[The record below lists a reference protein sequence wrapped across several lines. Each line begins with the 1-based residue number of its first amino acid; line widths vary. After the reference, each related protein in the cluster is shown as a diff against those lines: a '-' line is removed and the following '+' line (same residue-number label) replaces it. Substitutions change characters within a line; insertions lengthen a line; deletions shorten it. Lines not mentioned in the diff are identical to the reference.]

1 MPKRCLTSFL
11 ALGGFLPASGFW
23 LGALSQIPPCAYRYT
38 LLVGKPPFETS
49 CLKETYLRIKN
60 NEYSIPKVTKTT
72 LSLHLFYLIPPPP
85 SDLRSPAI
93 SWAFEGRRSAC
104 RMGQWGHCH
113 AGSAASA
120 VEGRVRP
127 RMWDTGRGKG
137 CSAGKGQTSEGP
149 GCQLFRLLIAKPTL

>member
-11 ALGGFLPASGFW
+11 ALRGFLPASGFW

-72 LSLHLFYLIPPPP
+72 LSLHLFYLIP
-85 SDLRSPAI
+85 SPTIQNFLELCMYHDYFI
-93 SWAFEGRRSAC
+93 STQKFA
-104 RMGQWGHCH
+104 
-113 AGSAASA
+113 
-120 VEGRVRP
+120 
-127 RMWDTGRGKG
+127 
-137 CSAGKGQTSEGP
+137 
-149 GCQLFRLLIAKPTL
+149 TLCLEYCLS

>member
-11 ALGGFLPASGFW
+11 ALRGFLPASGFW

-72 LSLHLFYLIPPPP
+72 LSLHLFYLIPSPTKWFTEP
-85 SDLRSPAI
+85 SHFRGKEMS
-93 SWAFEGRRSAC
+93 
-104 RMGQWGHCH
+104 QCH
-113 AGSAASA
+113 PMSKRKSFRGSCLKLHTEADVCVQKQFFLGWEFAGSH
-120 VEGRVRP
+120 
-127 RMWDTGRGKG
+127 
-137 CSAGKGQTSEGP
+137 
-149 GCQLFRLLIAKPTL
+149 QLGSNPKDVKNREKEPE